1 MPLPNMERNMEAPS
15 ATDSNEKYSVFFS
28 HKVNDKTVTGLLI
41 DLLDRHTEHVNY
53 FVSEDIEKGVPWRK
67 TIAEHLNLSSFLV
80 LVFTDPTEDW
90 GWCLYETGFFDALS
104 QIPDSK
110 SRRIYCLHN
119 ASTAPPSPIAD
130 LQTIPATHKDV
141 AQWLSEL
148 FTYTKQTKPA
158 FWQDIPK
165 LADKICELFANNQ
178 KPIYSQRSIDI
189 IVNCTLLTSPDDLPE
204 DTTIEGEERLIEEL
218 FGTYSGRTDWKTAR
232 ERFYKF
238 PNSTDVNIN
247 TLKEI
252 SRAVYGIY
260 NRSVVHPVQGVIFVD
275 QGPKRYRPVINRAKE
290 LTKGRIGCEILLIE
304 EVGGQLQ
311 NVDKPLGALLTSIRM
326 AVRIR
331 WEIVR
336 PFASNVGTLARLNAR
351 KLRFDLQTCFNNVFL
366 EAEFRGYYSP
376 EDVLNAFESVADKAK
391 FMEIIGEFGHAYPK
405 IWEGIGFLDVTETF
419 GEVSEQPMSDRDIS
433 LLDSGLQVLER
444 VNKDFLG
451 LAVAR
456 ARVLVQR
463 ELRVAITAR
472 RRRRATSAR
481 SG

>member
-1 MPLPNMERNMEAPS
+1 MEAPS

-304 EVGGQLQ
+304 EVGG
-311 NVDKPLGALLTSIRM
+311 R
-326 AVRIR
+326 
-331 WEIVR
+331 
-336 PFASNVGTLARLNAR
+336 
-351 KLRFDLQTCFNNVFL
+351 
-366 EAEFRGYYSP
+366 
-376 EDVLNAFESVADKAK
+376 
-391 FMEIIGEFGHAYPK
+391 HAYPK